1 MATATTTA
9 ISEDARLRVM
19 AARIVAQA
27 RWPYLSTLLF
37 NLKIVESDQ
46 LPTLAVDEGWRMYYS
61 PEFVMEQTPE
71 SLATM
76 VLHEAL
82 HCVNQHG
89 PRFRALGQSLDLHV
103 TWNCAGDVGI
113 NQVLDTAKMPW
124 GEFEPMRFTH
134 LSKFDVNPEMS
145 TEKIFF
151 TIVEYYNQHPEEL
164 TPFTDCGSI
173 IGGQAREYEISRTNS
188 ANPAVKSDQ
197 QDVIRDQ
204 VAQDILKHAYA
215 KGIGS
220 IPGEL
225 LRWAQELLE
234 PKIDWR
240 KALAGAFRTSLATV
254 LGRRDYVYT
263 RPSRRQSAMRVGNH
277 EIILPSMR
285 KPAPPAIAII
295 VDTSGSI
302 GNDEITTFLSEVD
315 GIVKAN
321 GISQGVTVIPCD
333 AEIGDIQK
341 LRSRGS
347 ITSLT
352 LKGGGGTDMGVGI
365 AAAGKLR
372 PTPKIV
378 IVLTDGFTPWPTSL
392 PKGVETLI
400 VCLTAKESL
409 NTTPQW
415 AKTILIEEEGRKS

>member
-1 MATATTTA
+1 MVTATRAA

-37 NLKIVESDQ
+37 NLKIVESSQ
-46 LPTLAVDEGWRMYYS
+46 LPTLAVDDGWRMYYS
-61 PEFVMEQTPE
+61 PDFVMEQTAE
-71 SLATM
+71 ALATM

-89 PRFRALGQSLDLHV
+89 PRFRALSQSRHLHV
-103 TWNCAGDVGI
+103 TWNFAGDVGI
-113 NQVLDTAKMPW
+113 NHVLDRAQMPW
-124 GEFEPMRFTH
+124 GDFEPLRFTH
-134 LSKFDVNPEMS
+134 LSKFDVNPEMG

-151 TIVEYYNQHPEEL
+151 TIVEYYDQHPEEVDQ
-164 TPFTDCGSI
+164 FSDCGSI
-173 IGGQAREYEISRTNS
+173 IGGEARDYEISRGDS
-188 ANPAVKSDQ
+188 DNPAIKSDQ

-204 VAQDILKHAYA
+204 VAQEILKHAYA

-234 PKIDWR
+234 PTIDWR

-263 RPSRRQSAMRVGNH
+263 RPSRRQSAMRIGNH

-302 GNDEITTFLSEVD
+302 GNDEITLFLSEVD

-333 AEIGDIQK
+333 ADIGEIQK
-341 LRSRGS
+341 LRSRGA
-347 ITSLT
+347 ITSLKLT
-352 LKGGGGTDMGVGI
+352 GGGGTDMGVGI

-400 VCLTAKESL
+400 VCLTAEESL
-409 NTTPQW
+409 STTPNW
-415 AKTILIEEEGRKS
+415 AKTILIEKD

>member
-1 MATATTTA
+1 MVTATPAA

-37 NLKIVESDQ
+37 NLKIVESSQ
-46 LPTLAVDEGWRMYYS
+46 LPTLAVDDGWRMYYS
-61 PEFVMEQTPE
+61 PAFVMEQTAE
-71 SLATM
+71 ALATM

-89 PRFRALGQSLDLHV
+89 PRFRALSQSRHLHV
-103 TWNCAGDVGI
+103 TWNFAGDVGI
-113 NQVLDTAKMPW
+113 NHVLDRAQMPW
-124 GEFEPMRFTH
+124 GDFEPLRFTH
-134 LSKFDVNPEMS
+134 LSKFDVNSEMG

-151 TIVEYYNQHPEEL
+151 TIVEYFDQHPEEVEQ
-164 TPFTDCGSI
+164 FSDCGSI
-173 IGGQAREYEISRTNS
+173 IGGEARDYEISRGDS
-188 ANPAVKSDQ
+188 DNPAIKSDQ

-204 VAQDILKHAYA
+204 VAQEILKHAYA

-234 PKIDWR
+234 PTIDWR

-263 RPSRRQSAMRVGNH
+263 RPSRRQSAMRIGNH

-302 GNDEITTFLSEVD
+302 GNDEITLFLSEVD

-333 AEIGDIQK
+333 ADIGEIQK
-341 LRSRGS
+341 LRSRGA
-347 ITSLT
+347 ITSLKLT
-352 LKGGGGTDMGVGI
+352 GGGGTDMGVGI

-400 VCLTAKESL
+400 VCLTAEESL
-409 NTTPQW
+409 STTPNW
-415 AKTILIEEEGRKS
+415 AKTILIEKD

>member
-1 MATATTTA
+1 MVTATRAA

-19 AARIVAQA
+19 AARIVAQS

-37 NLKIVESDQ
+37 NLKIVESSQ

-61 PEFVMEQTPE
+61 PDFVMEQTAE
-71 SLATM
+71 ALATM

-89 PRFRALGQSLDLHV
+89 PRFRALSQSRHLHV
-103 TWNCAGDVGI
+103 TWNFAGDVGI
-113 NQVLDTAKMPW
+113 NHVLDRAQMPW
-124 GEFEPMRFTH
+124 GDFEPLRFTH
-134 LSKFDVNPEMS
+134 LSKFDVNPEMG

-151 TIVEYYNQHPEEL
+151 TIVEYYEQHPEEVDQ
-164 TPFTDCGSI
+164 FSDCGSI
-173 IGGQAREYEISRTNS
+173 IGGEARDYEISRGDS
-188 ANPAVKSDQ
+188 DNPAIKSDQ

-204 VAQDILKHAYA
+204 VAQEILKHAYA

-234 PKIDWR
+234 PTIDWR

-263 RPSRRQSAMRVGNH
+263 RPSRRQSAMRIGNH

-302 GNDEITTFLSEVD
+302 GNDEITLFLSEVD

-333 AEIGDIQK
+333 ADIGEIQK
-341 LRSRGS
+341 LRSRGA
-347 ITSLT
+347 ITSLKLT
-352 LKGGGGTDMGVGI
+352 GGGGTDMGVGI

-400 VCLTAKESL
+400 VCLTAEESL
-409 NTTPQW
+409 STTPNW
-415 AKTILIEEEGRKS
+415 AKTILIEKD

>member
-1 MATATTTA
+1 MVTATRAA

-37 NLKIVESDQ
+37 NLKIVESSQ
-46 LPTLAVDEGWRMYYS
+46 LPTLAVDDGWRMYYS
-61 PEFVMEQTPE
+61 PDFVMEQTAE
-71 SLATM
+71 ALATM

-89 PRFRALGQSLDLHV
+89 PRFRALSQSRHLHV
-103 TWNCAGDVGI
+103 TWNFAGDVGI
-113 NQVLDTAKMPW
+113 NHVLDRAQMPW
-124 GEFEPMRFTH
+124 GDFEPLRFTH
-134 LSKFDVNPEMS
+134 LSKFDVNPEMG
-145 TEKIFF
+145 TEEIFF
-151 TIVEYYNQHPEEL
+151 TIVEYYEQHPEEVDQ
-164 TPFTDCGSI
+164 FSDCGSI
-173 IGGQAREYEISRTNS
+173 IGGEARDYEISRGDS
-188 ANPAVKSDQ
+188 DNPAIKSDQ

-204 VAQDILKHAYA
+204 VAQEILKHAYA

-234 PKIDWR
+234 PTIDWR

-263 RPSRRQSAMRVGNH
+263 RPSRRQSAMRIGNH

-302 GNDEITTFLSEVD
+302 GNDEITLFLSEVD

-333 AEIGDIQK
+333 ADIGEIQK
-341 LRSRGS
+341 LRSRGA
-347 ITSLT
+347 ITSLKLT
-352 LKGGGGTDMGVGI
+352 GGGGTDMGVGI

-400 VCLTAKESL
+400 VCLTAEESL
-409 NTTPQW
+409 STTPNW
-415 AKTILIEEEGRKS
+415 AKTILIEKD

>member
-1 MATATTTA
+1 MVTATRAA

-37 NLKIVESDQ
+37 NLKIVESNQ

-61 PEFVMEQTPE
+61 PDFVMEQTAE
-71 SLATM
+71 ALATM

-89 PRFRALGQSLDLHV
+89 PRFRALSQSRHLHV
-103 TWNCAGDVGI
+103 TWNFAGDVGI
-113 NQVLDTAKMPW
+113 NHVLDRAQMPW
-124 GEFEPMRFTH
+124 GDFEPLRFTH
-134 LSKFDVNPEMS
+134 LSKFDVNPEMG

-151 TIVEYYNQHPEEL
+151 TIVEYYEQHPEEVDQ
-164 TPFTDCGSI
+164 FSDCGSI
-173 IGGQAREYEISRTNS
+173 IGGEARDYEISRGDS
-188 ANPAVKSDQ
+188 GNPAIKSDQ

-204 VAQDILKHAYA
+204 VAQEILKHAYA

-234 PKIDWR
+234 PTIDWR

-263 RPSRRQSAMRVGNH
+263 RPSRRQSAMRIGNH

-302 GNDEITTFLSEVD
+302 GNDEITLFLSEVD

-333 AEIGDIQK
+333 ADIGEIQK
-341 LRSRGS
+341 LRSRGA
-347 ITSLT
+347 ITT
-352 LKGGGGTDMGVGI
+352 LKLTGGGGTDMGVGI

-400 VCLTAKESL
+400 VCLTAEESL
-409 NTTPQW
+409 STTPNW
-415 AKTILIEEEGRKS
+415 AKTILIEKD

>member
-1 MATATTTA
+1 MVTATRAA

-37 NLKIVESDQ
+37 NLKIVESSQ
-46 LPTLAVDEGWRMYYS
+46 LPTLAVDDGWRMYYS
-61 PEFVMEQTPE
+61 PDFVMEQSAE
-71 SLATM
+71 ALATM

-89 PRFRALGQSLDLHV
+89 PRFRALSQSRHLHV
-103 TWNCAGDVGI
+103 TWNFAGDVGI
-113 NQVLDTAKMPW
+113 NHVLDRAQMPW
-124 GEFEPMRFTH
+124 GDFEPLRFTH
-134 LSKFDVNPEMS
+134 LSKFDVNPEMG

-151 TIVEYYNQHPEEL
+151 TIVEYYNQHPEEVDQ
-164 TPFTDCGSI
+164 FTDCGSI
-173 IGGQAREYEISRTNS
+173 IGGEARDYEISRS
-188 ANPAVKSDQ
+188 DGDNPAIKSDQ

-204 VAQDILKHAYA
+204 VAQEILKHAYA

-234 PKIDWR
+234 PTIDWR

-263 RPSRRQSAMRVGNH
+263 RPSRRQSAMRIGNH

-302 GNDEITTFLSEVD
+302 GNDEITLFLSEVD

-333 AEIGDIQK
+333 ADIGEIQK
-341 LRSRGS
+341 LRSRGA
-347 ITSLT
+347 ITT
-352 LKGGGGTDMGVGI
+352 LKLTGGGGTDMGVGI

-378 IVLTDGFTPWPTSL
+378 IVLTDGFTPWPTSV

-400 VCLTAKESL
+400 VCLTAEESL
-409 NTTPQW
+409 NTTPNW
-415 AKTILIEEEGRKS
+415 AKTILIDKD

>member
-1 MATATTTA
+1 MVTATRAA
-9 ISEDARLRVM
+9 ICEDARLRVM

-37 NLKIVESDQ
+37 NLKIVESNQ
-46 LPTLAVDEGWRMYYS
+46 LPTLAVDDGWRMYYS
-61 PEFVMEQTPE
+61 PDFVMEQTAE
-71 SLATM
+71 ALATM

-89 PRFRALGQSLDLHV
+89 PRFRALSQSRHLHV
-103 TWNCAGDVGI
+103 TWNFAGDVGI
-113 NQVLDTAKMPW
+113 NHVLDRAQMPW
-124 GEFEPMRFTH
+124 GDFEPLRFTH
-134 LSKFDVNPEMS
+134 LSKFDVNPEMG

-151 TIVEYYNQHPEEL
+151 TIVEYYEQHPEEVDQ
-164 TPFTDCGSI
+164 FSDCGSI
-173 IGGQAREYEISRTNS
+173 IGGEARDYEISRGDS
-188 ANPAVKSDQ
+188 GNPAIKSDQ

-204 VAQDILKHAYA
+204 VAQEILKHAYT

-234 PKIDWR
+234 PTIDWR

-263 RPSRRQSAMRVGNH
+263 RPSRRQSAMRIGNH

-302 GNDEITTFLSEVD
+302 GNDEITLFLSEVD

-333 AEIGDIQK
+333 ADIGEIQK
-341 LRSRGS
+341 LRSRGA
-347 ITSLT
+347 ITT
-352 LKGGGGTDMGVGI
+352 LKLTGGGGTDMGVGI
-365 AAAGKLR
+365 SAAGKLR

-400 VCLTAKESL
+400 VCLTAEESL
-409 NTTPQW
+409 STTPNW
-415 AKTILIEEEGRKS
+415 AKTILIEKD

>member
-1 MATATTTA
+1 MVTATRAA

-37 NLKIVESDQ
+37 NLKIVESSQ
-46 LPTLAVDEGWRMYYS
+46 LPTLAVDDGWRMYYS
-61 PEFVMEQTPE
+61 PDFVMEQTAE
-71 SLATM
+71 ALATM

-89 PRFRALGQSLDLHV
+89 PRFRALSQSRHLHV
-103 TWNCAGDVGI
+103 TWNFAGDVGI
-113 NQVLDTAKMPW
+113 NHVLDRAQMPW
-124 GEFEPMRFTH
+124 GDFEPLRFTH
-134 LSKFDVNPEMS
+134 LSKFDVNPEMG

-151 TIVEYYNQHPEEL
+151 TIVEYYEQHPEEVDQ
-164 TPFTDCGSI
+164 FSDCGSI
-173 IGGQAREYEISRTNS
+173 IGGEARDYEIYRGDSD
-188 ANPAVKSDQ
+188 NPAIKSDQ

-204 VAQDILKHAYA
+204 VAQEILKHAYA

-234 PKIDWR
+234 PTIDWR

-263 RPSRRQSAMRVGNH
+263 RPSRRQSAMRIGNH

-302 GNDEITTFLSEVD
+302 GNDEITLFLSEVD

-333 AEIGDIQK
+333 ADIGEIQK
-341 LRSRGS
+341 LRSRGA
-347 ITSLT
+347 ITSLKLT
-352 LKGGGGTDMGVGI
+352 GGGGTDMGVGI

-400 VCLTAKESL
+400 VCLTAEESL
-409 NTTPQW
+409 STTPNW
-415 AKTILIEEEGRKS
+415 AKTILIEKD

>member
-1 MATATTTA
+1 MVTATRAA

-37 NLKIVESDQ
+37 NLKIVESSQ
-46 LPTLAVDEGWRMYYS
+46 LPTLAVDDGWRMYYS
-61 PEFVMEQTPE
+61 PDFVMEQTAE
-71 SLATM
+71 ALATM

-89 PRFRALGQSLDLHV
+89 PRFRALSQSRHLHV
-103 TWNCAGDVGI
+103 TWNFAGDVGI
-113 NQVLDTAKMPW
+113 NHVLDRAQMPW
-124 GEFEPMRFTH
+124 GDFEPLRFTH
-134 LSKFDVNPEMS
+134 LSKFDVNPEMG

-151 TIVEYYNQHPEEL
+151 TIVEYYEQHPEEGDQ
-164 TPFTDCGSI
+164 FSDCGSI
-173 IGGQAREYEISRTNS
+173 IGGEARDYEISRGDS
-188 ANPAVKSDQ
+188 DNPAIKSDQ

-204 VAQDILKHAYA
+204 VAQEILKHAYA

-234 PKIDWR
+234 PTIDWR

-263 RPSRRQSAMRVGNH
+263 RPSRRQSAMRIGNH

-302 GNDEITTFLSEVD
+302 GNDEITLFLSEVD

-333 AEIGDIQK
+333 ADIGEIQK
-341 LRSRGS
+341 LRSRGA
-347 ITSLT
+347 ITT
-352 LKGGGGTDMGVGI
+352 LKLTGGGGTDMGIGI
-365 AAAGKLR
+365 DAAGKLR

-400 VCLTAKESL
+400 VCLTAEESL
-409 NTTPQW
+409 STTPNW
-415 AKTILIEEEGRKS
+415 AKTILIEKD

>member
-1 MATATTTA
+1 MVTATRAA

-37 NLKIVESDQ
+37 NLKIVESSQ
-46 LPTLAVDEGWRMYYS
+46 LPTLAVDDGWRMYYS
-61 PEFVMEQTPE
+61 PDFVMEQTAE
-71 SLATM
+71 ALATM

-89 PRFRALGQSLDLHV
+89 PRFRALSQSRHLHV
-103 TWNCAGDVGI
+103 TWNFAGDVGI
-113 NQVLDTAKMPW
+113 NHVLDRAQMPW
-124 GEFEPMRFTH
+124 GDFEPLRFTH
-134 LSKFDVNPEMS
+134 LSKFDVNPEMG

-151 TIVEYYNQHPEEL
+151 TIVEYYNQHPEEVDQ
-164 TPFTDCGSI
+164 FTDCGSI
-173 IGGQAREYEISRTNS
+173 IGGEARDYEISRS
-188 ANPAVKSDQ
+188 DGDNPAIKSDQ

-204 VAQDILKHAYA
+204 VAQEILKHAYA

-234 PKIDWR
+234 PTIDWR

-263 RPSRRQSAMRVGNH
+263 RPSRRQSAMRIGNH

-302 GNDEITTFLSEVD
+302 GNDEITLFLSEVD

-333 AEIGDIQK
+333 ADIGEIQK
-341 LRSRGS
+341 LRSRGA
-347 ITSLT
+347 ITT
-352 LKGGGGTDMGVGI
+352 LKLTGGGGTDMGVGI

-378 IVLTDGFTPWPTSL
+378 IVLTDGFTPWPTSV

-400 VCLTAKESL
+400 VCLTAEESL
-409 NTTPQW
+409 NTTPNW
-415 AKTILIEEEGRKS
+415 AKTILIDKD

>member
-1 MATATTTA
+1 MVTATRAA

-37 NLKIVESDQ
+37 NLKIVESNQ

-61 PEFVMEQTPE
+61 PDFVMEQTAE
-71 SLATM
+71 ALATM

-89 PRFRALGQSLDLHV
+89 PRFRALSQSRHLHV
-103 TWNCAGDVGI
+103 TWNFAGDVGI
-113 NQVLDTAKMPW
+113 NHVLDRAQMPW
-124 GEFEPMRFTH
+124 GDFEPLRFTH
-134 LSKFDVNPEMS
+134 LSKFDVNPEMG

-151 TIVEYYNQHPEEL
+151 TIVEYYEQHPEEVDQ
-164 TPFTDCGSI
+164 FSDCGSI
-173 IGGQAREYEISRTNS
+173 IGGEARDYEISRGDS
-188 ANPAVKSDQ
+188 DNPAIKSDQ

-204 VAQDILKHAYA
+204 VAQEILKHAYA

-234 PKIDWR
+234 PTIDWR

-263 RPSRRQSAMRVGNH
+263 RPSRRQSAMRIGNH

-302 GNDEITTFLSEVD
+302 GNDEITLFLSEVD

-333 AEIGDIQK
+333 ADIGEIQK
-341 LRSRGS
+341 LRSRGA
-347 ITSLT
+347 ITSLKLT
-352 LKGGGGTDMGVGI
+352 GGGGTDMGVGI

-400 VCLTAKESL
+400 VCLTAEESL
-409 NTTPQW
+409 STTPNW
-415 AKTILIEEEGRKS
+415 AKTILIEKD

>member
-1 MATATTTA
+1 MVTATRAA

-37 NLKIVESDQ
+37 NLKIVESSQ
-46 LPTLAVDEGWRMYYS
+46 LPTLAVDDGWRMYYS
-61 PEFVMEQTPE
+61 PDFVMEQTAE
-71 SLATM
+71 ALATM

-89 PRFRALGQSLDLHV
+89 PRFRALSQSRHLHV
-103 TWNCAGDVGI
+103 TWNFAGDVGI
-113 NQVLDTAKMPW
+113 NHVLDRAQMPW
-124 GEFEPMRFTH
+124 GDFEPLRFTH
-134 LSKFDVNPEMS
+134 LSKFDVNPEMG

-151 TIVEYYNQHPEEL
+151 TIVEYYEQHPEEVDQ
-164 TPFTDCGSI
+164 FSDCGSI
-173 IGGQAREYEISRTNS
+173 IGGEARDYEISRGDS
-188 ANPAVKSDQ
+188 DNPAIKSDQ

-204 VAQDILKHAYA
+204 VAQEILKHAYA

-234 PKIDWR
+234 PTIDWR

-263 RPSRRQSAMRVGNH
+263 RPSRRQSAMRIGNH

-302 GNDEITTFLSEVD
+302 GNDEITLFLSEVD
-315 GIVKAN
+315 GIVNAN

-333 AEIGDIQK
+333 ADIGEIQK
-341 LRSRGS
+341 LRSRGA
-347 ITSLT
+347 ITSLKLT
-352 LKGGGGTDMGVGI
+352 GGGGTDMGVGI

-400 VCLTAKESL
+400 VCLTAEESL
-409 NTTPQW
+409 STTPNW
-415 AKTILIEEEGRKS
+415 AKTILIEKD

>member
-1 MATATTTA
+1 MVTATRAA
-9 ISEDARLRVM
+9 ICEDARLRVM

-37 NLKIVESDQ
+37 NLKIVESSQ
-46 LPTLAVDEGWRMYYS
+46 LPTLAVDDGWRMYYS
-61 PEFVMEQTPE
+61 PDFVMEQTAE
-71 SLATM
+71 ALATM

-89 PRFRALGQSLDLHV
+89 PRFRALSQSRHLHV
-103 TWNCAGDVGI
+103 TWNFAGDVGI
-113 NQVLDTAKMPW
+113 NHVLDRAQMPW
-124 GEFEPMRFTH
+124 GDFEPLRFTH
-134 LSKFDVNPEMS
+134 LSKFDVNPEMG

-151 TIVEYYNQHPEEL
+151 TIVEYYEQHPEEVDQ
-164 TPFTDCGSI
+164 FSDCGSI
-173 IGGQAREYEISRTNS
+173 IGGEARDYEISRGDS
-188 ANPAVKSDQ
+188 DNPAIKSDQ

-204 VAQDILKHAYA
+204 VAQEILKHAYA

-234 PKIDWR
+234 PTIDWR

-263 RPSRRQSAMRVGNH
+263 RPSRRQSAMRIGNH

-302 GNDEITTFLSEVD
+302 GNDEITLFLSEVD

-333 AEIGDIQK
+333 ADIGEIQK
-341 LRSRGS
+341 LRSRGA
-347 ITSLT
+347 ITSLKLT
-352 LKGGGGTDMGVGI
+352 GGGGTDMGVGI

-400 VCLTAKESL
+400 VCLTAEESL
-409 NTTPQW
+409 STTPNW
-415 AKTILIEEEGRKS
+415 AKTILIEKD

>member
-1 MATATTTA
+1 MVTATRAA

-37 NLKIVESDQ
+37 NLKIVESSQ
-46 LPTLAVDEGWRMYYS
+46 LPTLAVDDGWRMYYS
-61 PEFVMEQTPE
+61 PDFVMEQTAE
-71 SLATM
+71 ALATM

-89 PRFRALGQSLDLHV
+89 PRFRALSQSRHLHV
-103 TWNCAGDVGI
+103 TWNFAGDVGI
-113 NQVLDTAKMPW
+113 NHVLDRAQMPW
-124 GEFEPMRFTH
+124 GDFEPLRFTH
-134 LSKFDVNPEMS
+134 LSKFDVNPEMG

-151 TIVEYYNQHPEEL
+151 TIVEYYNQHPEEVNQ
-164 TPFTDCGSI
+164 FSDCGSI
-173 IGGQAREYEISRTNS
+173 IGGEARDYEISRGDS
-188 ANPAVKSDQ
+188 DNPAIKSDQ

-204 VAQDILKHAYA
+204 VAQEILKHAYA

-234 PKIDWR
+234 PTIDWR

-263 RPSRRQSAMRVGNH
+263 RPSRRQSAMRIGNH

-302 GNDEITTFLSEVD
+302 GNDEITLFLSEVD

-333 AEIGDIQK
+333 ADIGEIQK
-341 LRSRGS
+341 LRSRGA
-347 ITSLT
+347 ITSLKLT
-352 LKGGGGTDMGVGI
+352 GGGGTDMGVGI

-400 VCLTAKESL
+400 VCLTAEESL
-409 NTTPQW
+409 STTPNW
-415 AKTILIEEEGRKS
+415 AKTILIEKD

>member
-1 MATATTTA
+1 MVTATRAA
-9 ISEDARLRVM
+9 ICEDARLRVM

-37 NLKIVESDQ
+37 NLKIVESNQ

-61 PEFVMEQTPE
+61 PDFVMEQTAE
-71 SLATM
+71 ALATM

-89 PRFRALGQSLDLHV
+89 PRFRALSQSRHLHV
-103 TWNCAGDVGI
+103 TWNFAGDVGI
-113 NQVLDTAKMPW
+113 NHVLDRAQMPW
-124 GEFEPMRFTH
+124 GDFEPLRFTH
-134 LSKFDVNPEMS
+134 LSKFDVNPEMG

-151 TIVEYYNQHPEEL
+151 TIVEYYEQHPEEVDQ
-164 TPFTDCGSI
+164 FSDCGSI
-173 IGGQAREYEISRTNS
+173 IGGEVRDYEISRGDS
-188 ANPAVKSDQ
+188 DNPAIKSDQ

-204 VAQDILKHAYA
+204 VAQEILKHAYA

-234 PKIDWR
+234 PTIDWR

-263 RPSRRQSAMRVGNH
+263 RPSRRQSAMRIGNH

-302 GNDEITTFLSEVD
+302 GNDEITLFLSEVD

-333 AEIGDIQK
+333 ADIGEIQK
-341 LRSRGS
+341 LRSRGA
-347 ITSLT
+347 ITT
-352 LKGGGGTDMGVGI
+352 LKLTGGGGTDMGVGI

-400 VCLTAKESL
+400 VCLTAEESL
-409 NTTPQW
+409 STTPNW
-415 AKTILIEEEGRKS
+415 AKTILIEKD

>member
-1 MATATTTA
+1 MATATRAA

-37 NLKIVESDQ
+37 NLKIVESSQ
-46 LPTLAVDEGWRMYYS
+46 LPTLAVDDGWRMYYS
-61 PEFVMEQTPE
+61 PDFVMEQSAE
-71 SLATM
+71 ALATM

-89 PRFRALGQSLDLHV
+89 PRFRALSQSRHLHV
-103 TWNCAGDVGI
+103 TWNFAGDVGI
-113 NQVLDTAKMPW
+113 NHVLDRAQMPW
-124 GEFEPMRFTH
+124 GDFEPLRFTH
-134 LSKFDVNPEMS
+134 LSKFDVNPEMG

-151 TIVEYYNQHPEEL
+151 TIVEYYNQHPEEVDQ
-164 TPFTDCGSI
+164 FTDCGSI
-173 IGGQAREYEISRTNS
+173 IGGEARDYEISRS
-188 ANPAVKSDQ
+188 DGDNPAIKSDQ

-204 VAQDILKHAYA
+204 VAQEILKHAYA

-234 PKIDWR
+234 PTIDWR

-263 RPSRRQSAMRVGNH
+263 RPSRRQSAMRIGNH

-302 GNDEITTFLSEVD
+302 GNDEITLFLSEVD

-321 GISQGVTVIPCD
+321 GISQGVTIIPCD
-333 AEIGDIQK
+333 ADVGGIQK
-341 LRSRGS
+341 LRSRGA
-347 ITSLT
+347 ITT
-352 LKGGGGTDMGVGI
+352 LKLTGGGGTDMGVGI

-378 IVLTDGFTPWPTSL
+378 IVLTDGFTPWPTSV

-400 VCLTAKESL
+400 VCLTAEESL
-409 NTTPQW
+409 NTTPNW
-415 AKTILIEEEGRKS
+415 AKTILIDKD

>member
-1 MATATTTA
+1 MATATRAA

-37 NLKIVESDQ
+37 NLKIVESSQ
-46 LPTLAVDEGWRMYYS
+46 LPTLAVDDGWRMYYS
-61 PEFVMEQTPE
+61 PDFVMEQSAE
-71 SLATM
+71 ALATM

-89 PRFRALGQSLDLHV
+89 PRFRALSQSRHLHV
-103 TWNCAGDVGI
+103 TWNFAGDVGI
-113 NQVLDTAKMPW
+113 NHVLDRAQMPW
-124 GEFEPMRFTH
+124 GDFEPLRFTH
-134 LSKFDVNPEMS
+134 LSKFDVNPEMG

-151 TIVEYYNQHPEEL
+151 TIVEYYNQHPEEVDQ
-164 TPFTDCGSI
+164 FTDCGSI
-173 IGGQAREYEISRTNS
+173 IGGEARDYEISRS
-188 ANPAVKSDQ
+188 HSDNPAIKSDQ

-204 VAQDILKHAYA
+204 VAQEILKHAYA

-234 PKIDWR
+234 PTIDWR
-240 KALAGAFRTSLATV
+240 RALAGAFRTSLATV

-263 RPSRRQSAMRVGNH
+263 RPSRRQSAMRIGNH

-302 GNDEITTFLSEVD
+302 GNDEITLFLSEVD

-333 AEIGDIQK
+333 ADVGEIQK
-341 LRSRGS
+341 LRSRGA
-347 ITSLT
+347 ITT
-352 LKGGGGTDMGVGI
+352 LKLTGGGGTDMGVGI

-400 VCLTAKESL
+400 VCLTAEESL
-409 NTTPQW
+409 NTTPNW
-415 AKTILIEEEGRKS
+415 AKTILIEKD

>member
-1 MATATTTA
+1 MATATRAA

-37 NLKIVESDQ
+37 NLKIVESSQ
-46 LPTLAVDEGWRMYYS
+46 LPTLAVDDGWRMYYS
-61 PEFVMEQTPE
+61 PDFVMEQSAE
-71 SLATM
+71 ALATM

-89 PRFRALGQSLDLHV
+89 PRFRALSQSRHLHV
-103 TWNCAGDVGI
+103 TWNFAGDVGI
-113 NQVLDTAKMPW
+113 NHVLDRAQMPW
-124 GEFEPMRFTH
+124 GDFEPLRFTH
-134 LSKFDVNPEMS
+134 LSKFDVNPEMG

-151 TIVEYYNQHPEEL
+151 TIVEYYNQHPEEVDQ
-164 TPFTDCGSI
+164 FTDCGSI
-173 IGGQAREYEISRTNS
+173 IGGEARDYEISRS
-188 ANPAVKSDQ
+188 HSDNPAIKSDQ

-204 VAQDILKHAYA
+204 VAQEILKHAYA

-234 PKIDWR
+234 PTIDWR
-240 KALAGAFRTSLATV
+240 RALAGAFRTSLATV

-263 RPSRRQSAMRVGNH
+263 RPSRRQSAMRIGNH

-302 GNDEITTFLSEVD
+302 GNDEITLFLSEVD

-333 AEIGDIQK
+333 ADVREIQK
-341 LRSRGS
+341 LRSRGA
-347 ITSLT
+347 ITT
-352 LKGGGGTDMGVGI
+352 LKLTGGGGTDMGVGI

-400 VCLTAKESL
+400 VCLTAEESL
-409 NTTPQW
+409 NTTPNW
-415 AKTILIEEEGRKS
+415 AKTILIEKD

>member
-1 MATATTTA
+1 MVTATRAA

-37 NLKIVESDQ
+37 NLKIVESRQ
-46 LPTLAVDEGWRMYYS
+46 LSTLAVDDGWRMYYS
-61 PEFVMEQTPE
+61 PDFVMEQTAE
-71 SLATM
+71 ALATM

-89 PRFRALGQSLDLHV
+89 PRFRALSQSRHLHV
-103 TWNCAGDVGI
+103 TWNFAGDVGI
-113 NQVLDTAKMPW
+113 NHILDYAQMPW
-124 GEFEPMRFTH
+124 GDFEPLRFTN
-134 LSKFDVNPEMS
+134 LSKFDINPQMG

-151 TIVEYYNQHPEEL
+151 TIVEYYDQHPEEIGE
-164 TPFTDCGSI
+164 FTDCGSI
-173 IGGQAREYEISRTNS
+173 IGGEARDYEIARSDTD
-188 ANPAVKSDQ
+188 NPAIKSDQ

-204 VAQDILKHAYA
+204 VAQEILKYAYA

-220 IPGEL
+220 MPSEL
-225 LRWAQELLE
+225 LRWAQDLLE
-234 PKIDWR
+234 PRIDWR
-240 KALAGAFRTSLATV
+240 KALAGAFRASLATV

-295 VDTSGSI
+295 IDTSGSI
-302 GNDEITTFLSEVD
+302 GNDEITLFLSEVD

-333 AEIGDIQK
+333 ADIGEIQK
-341 LRSRGS
+341 LRSRGA
-347 ITSLT
+347 ITSLK
-352 LKGGGGTDMGVGI
+352 LLGGGGTDMGVGI

-378 IVLTDGFTPWPTSL
+378 IVLTDGFTPWPASL
-392 PKGVETLI
+392 PKGIETLI
-400 VCLTAKESL
+400 VCLTAEQSL
-409 NTTPQW
+409 ATTPSW
-415 AKTILIEEEGRKS
+415 AKTILIEKD

>member
-1 MATATTTA
+1 MVTATRAA

-37 NLKIVESDQ
+37 NLKIVESSQ
-46 LPTLAVDEGWRMYYS
+46 LPTLAVDDGWRMYYS
-61 PEFVMEQTPE
+61 PDFVMEQTAE
-71 SLATM
+71 ALATM

-89 PRFRALGQSLDLHV
+89 PRFRALSQSRHLHV
-103 TWNCAGDVGI
+103 TWNFAGDVGI
-113 NQVLDTAKMPW
+113 NHVLDRAQMPW
-124 GEFEPMRFTH
+124 GDFEPLRFTH
-134 LSKFDVNPEMS
+134 LSKFDVNPEMG

-151 TIVEYYNQHPEEL
+151 TIVEYYDQHPEEVNQ
-164 TPFTDCGSI
+164 FSDCGSI
-173 IGGQAREYEISRTNS
+173 IGGEARDYEISRGDS
-188 ANPAVKSDQ
+188 DNPAIKSDQ

-204 VAQDILKHAYA
+204 VAQEILKHAYA

-234 PKIDWR
+234 PTIDWR

-263 RPSRRQSAMRVGNH
+263 RPSRRQSAMRIGNH

-302 GNDEITTFLSEVD
+302 GNDEITLFLSEVD

-333 AEIGDIQK
+333 ADIGEIQK
-341 LRSRGS
+341 LRSRGA
-347 ITSLT
+347 ITT
-352 LKGGGGTDMGVGI
+352 LKLTGGGGTDMGIGI
-365 AAAGKLR
+365 DAAGKLR

-400 VCLTAKESL
+400 VCLTAEESL
-409 NTTPQW
+409 STTPNW
-415 AKTILIEEEGRKS
+415 AKTILIEKD

>member
-1 MATATTTA
+1 MVTATRAA

-37 NLKIVESDQ
+37 NLKIVESSQ
-46 LPTLAVDEGWRMYYS
+46 LPTLAVDDGWRMYYS
-61 PEFVMEQTPE
+61 PDFVMEQTAE
-71 SLATM
+71 ALATM

-89 PRFRALGQSLDLHV
+89 PRFRALSQSRHLHV
-103 TWNCAGDVGI
+103 TWNFAGDVGI
-113 NQVLDTAKMPW
+113 NHVLDRAQMPW
-124 GEFEPMRFTH
+124 GDFEPLRFTH
-134 LSKFDVNPEMS
+134 LSKFDVNPEMG

-151 TIVEYYNQHPEEL
+151 TIVEYYEQHPEEVDQ
-164 TPFTDCGSI
+164 FSDCGSI
-173 IGGQAREYEISRTNS
+173 IGGEARDYEISRGDS
-188 ANPAVKSDQ
+188 GNPAIKSDQ

-204 VAQDILKHAYA
+204 VAQEILKHAYA

-234 PKIDWR
+234 PTIDWR

-263 RPSRRQSAMRVGNH
+263 RPSRRQSAMRIGNH

-302 GNDEITTFLSEVD
+302 GNDEITLFLSEVD

-333 AEIGDIQK
+333 ADIGEIQK
-341 LRSRGS
+341 LRSRGA
-347 ITSLT
+347 ITT
-352 LKGGGGTDMGVGI
+352 LKLTGGGGTDMGIGI
-365 AAAGKLR
+365 DAAGKLR

-400 VCLTAKESL
+400 VCLTAEESL
-409 NTTPQW
+409 STTPNW
-415 AKTILIEEEGRKS
+415 AKTILIEKD

>member
-1 MATATTTA
+1 MVTATPAA

-37 NLKIVESDQ
+37 NLKIVESHQ
-46 LPTLAVDEGWRMYYS
+46 LPTLAVDDGWRMYYS
-61 PEFVMEQTPE
+61 PSFVMEQTAE
-71 SLATM
+71 ALATM

-89 PRFRALGQSLDLHV
+89 PRFRALSQSRHLHV
-103 TWNCAGDVGI
+103 TWNFAGDVGI
-113 NQVLDTAKMPW
+113 NHVLDRAQMPW
-124 GEFEPMRFTH
+124 GDFEPLRFTH
-134 LSKFDVNPEMS
+134 LSKFDVNPEMG

-151 TIVEYYNQHPEEL
+151 TIVDYYDEHPEEADQ
-164 TPFTDCGSI
+164 FTDCGSI
-173 IGGQAREYEISRTNS
+173 IGGEARDYEIARSDTD
-188 ANPAVKSDQ
+188 NPAIKSDQ

-204 VAQDILKHAYA
+204 VAQEILKHAYS

-234 PKIDWR
+234 PTIDWR

-263 RPSRRQSAMRVGNH
+263 RPSRRQSAMRIGNH

-302 GNDEITTFLSEVD
+302 GNDEITLFLSEVD

-333 AEIGDIQK
+333 ADIGEIQK
-341 LRSRGS
+341 LRSRGA
-347 ITSLT
+347 ITSLK
-352 LKGGGGTDMGVGI
+352 LSGGGGTDMGVGI

-400 VCLTAKESL
+400 VCLTAEESL
-409 NTTPQW
+409 STTPNW
-415 AKTILIEEEGRKS
+415 AKTILIEKD

>member
-1 MATATTTA
+1 MVTATRAA

-37 NLKIVESDQ
+37 NLKIVESSQ
-46 LPTLAVDEGWRMYYS
+46 LPTLAVDDGWRMYYS
-61 PEFVMEQTPE
+61 PDFVMEQTAE
-71 SLATM
+71 ALATM

-89 PRFRALGQSLDLHV
+89 PRFRALSQSRHLHV
-103 TWNCAGDVGI
+103 TWNFAGDVGI
-113 NQVLDTAKMPW
+113 NHVLDRAQMPW
-124 GEFEPMRFTH
+124 GDFEPLRFTH
-134 LSKFDVNPEMS
+134 LSKFDVNPEMG

-151 TIVEYYNQHPEEL
+151 TIVEYYEQHPEEVDQ
-164 TPFTDCGSI
+164 FSDCGSI
-173 IGGQAREYEISRTNS
+173 IGGEARDYEISRGDS
-188 ANPAVKSDQ
+188 DNPAIKSDQ

-204 VAQDILKHAYA
+204 VAQEILKHAYA

-234 PKIDWR
+234 PTIDWR

-263 RPSRRQSAMRVGNH
+263 RPSRRQSAMRIGNH

-302 GNDEITTFLSEVD
+302 GDDEITLFLSEVD

-333 AEIGDIQK
+333 ADIGEIQK
-341 LRSRGS
+341 LRSRGA
-347 ITSLT
+347 ITSLKLT
-352 LKGGGGTDMGVGI
+352 GGGGTDMGVGI

-400 VCLTAKESL
+400 VCLTAEESL
-409 NTTPQW
+409 STTPNW
-415 AKTILIEEEGRKS
+415 AKTILIEKD